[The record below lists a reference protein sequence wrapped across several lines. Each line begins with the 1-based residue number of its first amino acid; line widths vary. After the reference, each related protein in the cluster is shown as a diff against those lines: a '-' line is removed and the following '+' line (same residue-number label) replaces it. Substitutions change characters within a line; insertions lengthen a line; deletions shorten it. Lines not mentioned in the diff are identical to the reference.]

1 MEGPSADESDGPIA
15 AINII
20 PLVDVV
26 LVLLI
31 IFMVTTVFTRDS
43 AMKLELPKG
52 SKNQPAQSTAPVQ
65 ITVTVDK
72 NGAVSLNGAPTE
84 VIALGEKITTF
95 KNANGKTLLVLRG
108 DKQALY
114 GSLMPVLDE
123 VSRTGVEITLAY
135 LPDVSK

>member
-1 MEGPSADESDGPIA
+1 MEGPSSSESDGPIA

-52 SKNQPAQSTAPVQ
+52 SKGQPGVTQAPVQ
-65 ITVTVDK
+65 INVAVDK
-72 NGAVSLNGAPTE
+72 TGGISFNGAP
-84 VIALGEKITTF
+84 VALDMLGEKITSV
-95 KNANGKTLLVLRG
+95 KNSSGKTLLVLRG
-108 DKQALY
+108 DRRVVY
-114 GSLMPVLDE
+114 GSIMPVLDE

-135 LPDVSK
+135 MPDVSK